1 MIDLYT
7 WKTPSGHKVSIA
19 LEELELEYRVH
30 PVDLGAGAQRRPEFM
45 AINPNGK
52 IPAIV
57 DHDGPGEGPLAVF
70 ESGAIL
76 WYLAEKTGRLLP
88 SSPRGRVEAL
98 AWLMWHVGGLS
109 PMMGQ
114 AIHFQHAAP
123 EPIDYAVQRF
133 TGEAQRLVG
142 VLESRLADRDYVVGE
157 YSVVDIANFPW
168 VQRAGRAGLDLGS
181 FPAVARWLDRLAAR
195 PAVERGIAVPQVP

>member
-142 VLESRLADRDYVVGE
+142 VLESRLADRDYVVGQ

-195 PAVERGIAVPQVP
+195 PAVERGIAVPHVP

>member
-7 WKTPSGHKVSIA
+7 WATPSGHKVSIA

-30 PVDLGAGAQRRPEFM
+30 PVDLRSGAQRRPEFT
-45 AINPNGK
+45 ALSPNGK

-88 SSPRGRVEAL
+88 SAPRDRIEAL
-98 AWLMWHVGGLS
+98 AWLMWHAGGVA
-109 PMMGQ
+109 PMIGQ
-114 AIHFQHAAP
+114 AIHFRHAAP
-123 EPIDYAVQRF
+123 EPLDYAIGRY
-133 TGEAQRLVG
+133 TEESERLLG
-142 VLESRLADRDYVVGE
+142 VLESRLADRDYVVGD

-168 VQRAGRAGLDLGS
+168 VLRAERAGLDLGS
-181 FPAVARWLDRLAAR
+181 HPAVARWLDRVASR
-195 PAVERGIAVPQVP
+195 PAVVRGAAVPSVP

>member
-7 WKTPSGHKVSIA
+7 WTTPNGHKVSIA

-30 PVDLGAGAQRRPEFM
+30 PVDLGSGAQRRPEFL

-76 WYLAEKTGRLLP
+76 WYLAEKMGRLLP
-88 SSPRGRVEAL
+88 STPRARIEAL
-98 AWLMWHVGGLS
+98 AWLMWHVGGVS

-114 AIHFQHAAP
+114 AIHFLRAAP
-123 EPIDYAVQRF
+123 ARVDYAVERYL
-133 TGEAQRLVG
+133 GESRRLLG
-142 VLESRLADRDYVVGE
+142 VLEARLAERDFVVGE

-168 VQRAGRAGLDLGS
+168 VLRAERAGLDLAT
-181 FPAVARWLDRLAAR
+181 FPAVGRWLDRVAAR
-195 PAVERGIAVPQVP
+195 PAVERGIAVPNVT